1 MEKSKEFQ
9 GKSLDEAIQNA
20 CRYFD
25 TKREK
30 LEIEIVQDAKSGLFG
45 IVGVRKAVIHA
56 KLAGSVRGSVS
67 AILHSEETRS
77 IEGSHTSSLNIDDSI
92 EKPAKASCKTKNTV
106 VRQTEKEQSSPVAE
120 TASSRC
126 AERHSGTGRRRRTGT
141 MQESAKSLD
150 EQPCPVCTPAGEEYA
165 ASCEKTSSDP
175 APASITK
182 GDEGERLIPFK
193 ELDQQKLSALT
204 EEAARQLITPILGD
218 VPLHVSIADNHV
230 EVHVS
235 CGEQSGLLIGREG
248 QTLSALQ
255 YLASR
260 IVSTGMEA
268 AVRVQINAG
277 DYRERQDERLREL
290 AYVLAERVR
299 ATGRSCSTRPMSS
312 YHRRIIHLAL
322 QDSPD
327 VQTRSSGEG
336 PLKRII
342 VQKRKPA

>member
-30 LEIEIVQDAKSGLFG
+30 LEIDIVQDAKSGLFG
-45 IVGVRKAVIHA
+45 IVGVRKAIIHA
-56 KLAGSVRGSVS
+56 RLAGSVRGSVS
-67 AILHSEETRS
+67 AILHSDEPHLDESSPISTNRAD
-77 IEGSHTSSLNIDDSI
+77 EPAEKTSKS
-92 EKPAKASCKTKNTV
+92 SCRVKNTTP
-106 VRQTEKEQSSPVAE
+106 RQTEKER
-120 TASSRC
+120 TASEMSSAHS
-126 AERHSGTGRRRRTGT
+126 AERHPGTSRRRRSGSASQDA
-141 MQESAKSLD
+141 MQALSEQRSIAGNPSNEPCESVDTILSGSASAKGDDD
-150 EQPCPVCTPAGEEYA
+150 ERQ
-165 ASCEKTSSDP
+165 
-175 APASITK
+175 
-182 GDEGERLIPFK
+182 IPFK
-193 ELDQQKLSALT
+193 ELDQDRLASLT
-204 EEAARQLITPILGD
+204 EEAARQLISPILGD
-218 VPLHVSIADNHV
+218 VPLHVSIAENHV
-230 EVHVS
+230 EVHVN

-260 IVSTGMEA
+260 IVSTQMEA

-290 AYVLAERVR
+290 AHVLAERVR

-342 VQKRKPA
+342 VQKRKTA

>member
-1 MEKSKEFQ
+1 MTCETALSEPALT
-9 GKSLDEAIQNA
+9 G
-20 CRYFD
+20 C
-25 TKREK
+25 
-30 LEIEIVQDAKSGLFG
+30 AKS
-45 IVGVRKAVIHA
+45 
-56 KLAGSVRGSVS
+56 
-67 AILHSEETRS
+67 
-77 IEGSHTSSLNIDDSI
+77 
-92 EKPAKASCKTKNTV
+92 
-106 VRQTEKEQSSPVAE
+106 
-120 TASSRC
+120 
-126 AERHSGTGRRRRTGT
+126 
-141 MQESAKSLD
+141 
-150 EQPCPVCTPAGEEYA
+150 
-165 ASCEKTSSDP
+165 
-175 APASITK
+175 
-182 GDEGERLIPFK
+182 DEGDRLIPFN

-235 CGEQSGLLIGREG
+235 CGEQSSLLIGREG
-248 QTLSALQ
+248 QTLSSLQ

>member
-1 MEKSKEFQ
+1 MERSKEFQ

-20 CRYFD
+20 CRYYD

-30 LEIEIVQDAKSGLFG
+30 LEIDIVQDAKSGLFG
-45 IVGVRKAVIHA
+45 IVGVRKAIIHA
-56 KLAGSVRGSVS
+56 RLAGSVRGSVS
-67 AILHSEETRS
+67 AILHSEEPHLAETPS
-77 IEGSHTSSLNIDDSI
+77 DTAVNVEDMA
-92 EKPAKASCKTKNTV
+92 EKPAKSAGKVKNSAP
-106 VRQTEKEQSSPVAE
+106 RHTEKERTAPEA
-120 TASSRC
+120 ASSHG
-126 AERHSGTGRRRRTGT
+126 AERHSGSGRRRRSGT
-141 MQESAKSLD
+141 SAQEIAQAPSEQHCITDNSAEEGNEALD
-150 EQPCPVCTPAGEEYA
+150 TALAGN
-165 ASCEKTSSDP
+165 TSSG
-175 APASITK
+175 SVK
-182 GDEGERLIPFK
+182 GDDDERLIPFK
-193 ELDQQKLSALT
+193 ELDQDRLSSITA
-204 EEAARQLITPILGD
+204 EAARQLISPILGD
-218 VPLHVSIADNHV
+218 VPLHVSIAENHV

-235 CGEQSGLLIGREG
+235 CGDQSGLLIGREG

-260 IVSTGMEA
+260 IVSTQMEA

-342 VQKRKPA
+342 VQKRKTA